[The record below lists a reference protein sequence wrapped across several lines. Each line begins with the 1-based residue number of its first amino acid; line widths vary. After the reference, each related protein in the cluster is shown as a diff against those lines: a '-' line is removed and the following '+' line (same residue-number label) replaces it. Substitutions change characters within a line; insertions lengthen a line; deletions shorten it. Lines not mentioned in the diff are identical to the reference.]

1 VSAIVVG
8 AGVLGASAA
17 YHLARAGAQVSV
29 IDPQM
34 EGRATAAGAGIIC
47 PWVSG
52 ADDAA
57 FYQLYTAG
65 ARYYADLVPAL
76 AAIGEDD
83 LGFRRT
89 GALVVSAN
97 AAELAF
103 IENLLGERQAATPEM
118 GTVNRLTPPQ
128 ARALFPP
135 LHAKLGAVHIAGG
148 ARVDGRRLA
157 AALLRGAQHHGATV
171 HDGAATLRLSGG
183 QVQVVLTGEHLEA
196 DQVILTAG
204 VWAPDLLRPLGI
216 DLPIQP
222 ARGQIVHLRLS
233 GQDTRDWPV
242 VFPLSG
248 HYLLAFDDQRVVVG
262 ATREDAG
269 FACQVTAAGL
279 AEVLTQ
285 ALAVAPGLA
294 SAEVIETRV
303 GLRPVGP
310 GRPLLGALAG
320 VPGLLIGN
328 GLGAAGLTIGPLAG
342 RLLADLALGHAP
354 VLDVAPYD
362 AATALPLPPSR
373 QRSARGGG

>member
-1 VSAIVVG
+1 VG

-17 YHLARAGAQVSV
+17 YHLACAGARVTI
-29 IDPQM
+29 IDPLM

-57 FYQLYTAG
+57 FYRLYTAG
-65 ARYYADLVPAL
+65 AQYYAELVPAL
-76 AAIGEDD
+76 AAIGQHD

-89 GALVVSAN
+89 GALVVSAD
-97 AAELAF
+97 ASELAF
-103 IENLLGERQAATPEM
+103 IENLLRERQAATPEM
-118 GTVNRLTPPQ
+118 GAIRRLTSPQ
-128 ARALFPP
+128 ARVLFPP

-157 AALLRGAQHHGATV
+157 AALLRAAQHHGATV
-171 HDGAATLRLSGG
+171 RDGAATLRLSGRR
-183 QVQVVLTGEHLEA
+183 VQVVVDGEHLPA
-196 DQVILTAG
+196 DHVILTAG
-204 VWAPDLLRPLGI
+204 VWATALLRPLGI
-216 DLPIQP
+216 DLSIHP
-222 ARGQIVHLRLS
+222 ARGQIVHLRA
-233 GQDTRDWPV
+233 GQPTQDWPV
-242 VFPLSG
+242 IFPLSG

-285 ALAVAPGLA
+285 ALNVAPGLA

-303 GLRPVGP
+303 GLRPVAP
-310 GRPLLGALAG
+310 GRPLLGALPG
-320 VPGLLIGN
+320 LPGLLIGN

-342 RLLADLALGHAP
+342 RLLADLALGHALM
-354 VLDVAPYD
+354 LDMAPY
-362 AATALPLPPSR
+362 AAS
-373 QRSARGGG
+373 G